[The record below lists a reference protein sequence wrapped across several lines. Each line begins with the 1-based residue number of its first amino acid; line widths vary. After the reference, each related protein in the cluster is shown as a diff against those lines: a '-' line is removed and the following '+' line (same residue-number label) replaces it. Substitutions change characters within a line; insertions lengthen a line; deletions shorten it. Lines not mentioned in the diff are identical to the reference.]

1 LALFSSERLYGKR
14 GSGLVRSSE
23 KNPTDCDRAGDG
35 EFEFHLEMRARP
47 SREPRPEHV
56 VDVDDRDDLEQDEIP
71 AAERARDYFRRAH
84 LPSDAQHWVVGWR
97 VGSDRLEACR
107 HGKLTALAEQG
118 ALSAV
123 SLDLLGNVA
132 MRHHHETHSA
142 EDRGIV
148 AEGTQLVEPLPARSR
163 AQLFDDSPTEP
174 APAMFSIYN

>member
-14 GSGLVRSSE
+14 ESGLLRSSE
-23 KNPTDCDRAGDG
+23 KNPTDCAKAGDG
-35 EFEFHLEMRARP
+35 EYEL
-47 SREPRPEHV
+47 
-56 VDVDDRDDLEQDEIP
+56 QDEIP
-71 AAERARDYFRRAH
+71 TAERARDYFRRAH
-84 LPSDAQHWVVGWR
+84 LPSDAQHRVVSWR
-97 VGSDRLEACR
+97 VGSHRLEACR

-148 AEGTQLVEPLPARSR
+148 TERTQLVEPLPACSR
-163 AQLFDDSPTEP
+163 AELFDDSPTEP
-174 APAMFSIYN
+174 TPAMFSIYN

>member
-14 GSGLVRSSE
+14 ESGLLRSSE
-23 KNPTDCDRAGDG
+23 KNPTDCARAGDG
-35 EFEFHLEMRARP
+35 EYESRLEMRARP
-47 SREPRPEHV
+47 SRKPRPGHV

-84 LPSDAQHWVVGWR
+84 LPSDAQHRVVGWR
-97 VGSDRLEACR
+97 VDSDLLEACR

-132 MRHHHETHSA
+132 MRHHHETHSG
-142 EDRGIV
+142 EGRGIV
-148 AEGTQLVEPLPARSR
+148 TEGTQLVEPLPACSR
-163 AQLFDDSPTEP
+163 AELFDDSPTEP